1 MFWTFTLSFDEN
13 ILASFGLATVWAT
26 FFQSFGEFFPNN
38 LVTLAMITF
47 G

>member
-1 MFWTFTLSFDEN
+1 MFWTFTLSFGEN
-13 ILASFGLATVWAT
+13 MLATVWAT
-26 FFQSFGEFFPNN
+26 FFQSFGEFFPNP